1 MRYILYILL
10 FFSLI
15 MSCSKDDVV
24 PENPYDNVDYGNDN
38 ITQANL
44 DTNGITLIH
53 KDILQPKCSTPGCHD
68 GSFEPDFRT
77 VMSSYATLVYHPI
90 LKNSID
96 SLYKYRVVPYDTNSS
111 VLQKRL
117 NLQNFANTNDRMP
130 QDNIGTGLP
139 QKDLD
144 RISKWIENGAKD
156 FQGNVA
162 SMPNTDPFLQSFWM
176 IDGLGYPNIPKPYL
190 VLSNK
195 ANRINQKWS
204 SPAILDTGLT
214 CYIIPSIS
222 DDSTALADMG
232 KVELELSYIK
242 DDFSNPFKSFPASYT
257 PGASESWNNLLTI
270 DNTYLTDT
278 IIYMR
283 YVLNDGD
290 QNIDSYF
297 PNKDSPEWYK
307 TNWSLYIIKGSHP
320 L

>member
-1 MRYILYILL
+1 MRHILHILL

-15 MSCSKDDVV
+15 MSCSKDDVA
-24 PENPYDNVDYGNDN
+24 PENPYKNVDYGNDN
-38 ITQANL
+38 ITQDSL

-242 DDFSNPFKSFPASYT
+242 DDFSNPFKSIPASYT
-257 PGASESWNNLLTI
+257 PGANESWNNLFTI

-297 PNKDSPEWYK
+297 PNKDSPEWHK

-320 L
+320 